1 MADNNLY
8 QDELIILKVKDW
20 QASDKIAEAFSR
32 AHGRILFI
40 AYGAR
45 HIKNRNGAL
54 MQNLAH
60 ASAQLAAGQKFDT
73 LRQGEI
79 LEPLLVSPDIQKLAY
94 ASFAAELTIETT
106 PEREPQE
113 EIYNLLLDTLKVMN
127 SRNPRLTVLSFV
139 LKLFSLCGVSPD
151 FDHCVCCGK
160 AIEGDA
166 WASAVQGGCV
176 CGGCRTGAEAD
187 FSQSARALSA
197 VLRCLD
203 LSSGGAF
210 AVKGRELLM
219 LEEFLY
225 KFIFAQIEKPLKSL
239 LFLSKL

>member
-1 MADNNLY
+1 NNLY
-8 QDELIILKVKDW
+8 QDDIIILRVRDW
-20 QASDKIAEAFSR
+20 QTSDKIADAFSR
-32 AHGRILFI
+32 GRGRILFI

-73 LRQGEI
+73 LRQCEL
-79 LEPLLVSPDIQKLAY
+79 LEPLLSSPDITKFAY
-94 ASFAAELTIETT
+94 ASFAAELTIEAT

-113 EIYNLLLDTLKVMN
+113 EIYLLLRDALKAMN
-127 SRNPRLTVLSFV
+127 SRNPRLVGLAFVIKLFV
-139 LKLFSLCGVSPD
+139 LCGISPS
-151 FDHCVCCGK
+151 FDNCVCCGR

-197 VLRCLD
+197 ALRDID
-203 LSSGGAF
+203 LAAAGGF
-210 AVKGRELLM
+210 TVKGHDLLM

-225 KFIFAQIEKPLKSL
+225 KFILAQIEKPLKSL
-239 LFLSKL
+239 QFLNKL